1 MIAIIILFL
10 ISLFL
15 SSIMPNILRE
25 FIPFFMIAVIV
36 IVSSFKVEE
45 KNIYIT
51 CFLFGVIY
59 DLMYT
64 NLVIFHG
71 FLYVFILFLCKM
83 ILKNNNF
90 FLYVFTYY
98 LMVVIYN
105 ITMFVFAVLCTNVN
119 VNYIINMG
127 VKSIFINS
135 IFFVILYLLFIGI
148 RCLFCNRKKRRTY

>member
-71 FLYVFILFLCKM
+71 FLYVFILFLWETEK
-83 ILKNNNF
+83 
-90 FLYVFTYY
+90 
-98 LMVVIYN
+98 
-105 ITMFVFAVLCTNVN
+105 
-119 VNYIINMG
+119 
-127 VKSIFINS
+127 
-135 IFFVILYLLFIGI
+135 
-148 RCLFCNRKKRRTY
+148 